1 MSTSMFFPF
10 IHSQTSSYRQQN
22 PQPSVKKIASKP
34 DIISAGRKR
43 QSILQIDSFRR
54 LRSRNILASPVYSSV
69 GRHAQSRKLILRG
82 RLWIYDTEASATEQG
97 PFPSGL
103 GATGVLGDLW
113 RGWHSWLLSV
123 TEENWTWTGFREVE
137 CVCLCLW
144 YGRWKHSNPLLFDF
158 FFGKTCLTSTGQ
170 SFPRTNR
177 KKNQATWRGG
187 RFKKLLN
194 EGISK

>member
-1 MSTSMFFPF
+1 MSTSMFLPF
-10 IHSQTSSYRQQN
+10 IHSEKTSSYR
-22 PQPSVKKIASKP
+22 PSVKKNASKP

-69 GRHAQSRKLILRG
+69 GRHAQSRKPILRG
-82 RLWIYDTEASATEQG
+82 RPWIYDTEASATEQG

-137 CVCLCLW
+137 CACLCLW

-158 FFGKTCLTSTGQ
+158 FFVKTSRDLHRPK
-170 SFPRTNR
+170 FPTDKQ
-177 KKNQATWRGG
+177 KKKQATWRG
-187 RFKKLLN
+187 RRLKNYWMK
-194 EGISK
+194 E